1 MALTELEVEEL
12 ETILGILGEN
22 MTKLKGRSVDF
33 VQDTQKRYD
42 EYGADTRMSVKQWDW
57 LRNLRDQ
64 VAK

>member
-22 MTKLKGRSVDF
+22 MSKLKGRSVDF

-42 EYGADTRMSVKQWDW
+42 EYKGDTRMSVKQWDW
-57 LRNLRDQ
+57 LRSLRDQ
-64 VAK
+64 VTK